1 MKREVVLEFTDVE
14 VTAITGVVGRM
25 QPDAEVASDN
35 EHPYIDA

>member
-14 VTAITGVVGRM
+14 VASITRLVGRM
-25 QPDAEVASDN
+25 QPDAEVAADY